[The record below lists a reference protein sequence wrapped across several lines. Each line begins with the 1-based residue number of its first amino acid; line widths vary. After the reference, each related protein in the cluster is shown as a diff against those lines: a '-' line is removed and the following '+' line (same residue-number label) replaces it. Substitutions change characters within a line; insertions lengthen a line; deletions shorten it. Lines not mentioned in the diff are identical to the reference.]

1 MSELVPKGL
10 KRYDSMVMRILL
22 TFAFL
27 LFCLFPAD
35 GHAFSGPNCQ
45 IYWKA
50 YLLPAE
56 GADSPGALSP
66 DAGQAQAEVL
76 LALTIIPPEG
86 RYLYGPESD
95 VGLPTSLEADYS
107 ILGAFPMHSL
117 SAAEIDAILRENG
130 HSAKLRSPK
139 PSPKKETSFAAVSLG
154 GVDDSHAL
162 IYPGPVTFWA
172 TIPAPAAGLGGVA
185 VRVGMSGLLCSPSS
199 CTPASGELAF
209 TLAAGEVRA
218 LPPAASEAWWLDW
231 KQGENVFIPP
241 PEDFLAKKA
250 VSEEPSP
257 FAAGKPLSIAGS
269 PLADGET
276 QTPEEALARQSAF
289 FSTLAPMPFNP
300 AMEVRYLGQAL
311 LFGLFAG
318 LLLNLM
324 PCVLP
329 VVSLKFSA
337 LMAVSTMSDKRQQA
351 SAFRRHCLI
360 FALGIMTWFIVL
372 ALLLGV
378 AGWAWGEIFQ
388 QPGVIVVLAI
398 VLFLLGLSLFGV
410 YTLPL
415 FDLKLS
421 RNSHPNWQAFGSGLL
436 ATLLATPCSGP
447 LLGGVLAWA
456 IRQELPVLVLT
467 ISSIGMG
474 MSLPYGVLA
483 IWPRLVHLLPRPGAW
498 TMRLEQLLG
507 FFLMG
512 SVVYLTTL
520 LPPEWIPPFLF
531 NLFAV
536 ALAAWLWGQI
546 GHLRASRL
554 RRGLSRGLAVLVV
567 LLATWWGSSAIQADT
582 TWELFEPDKFIEMV
596 GKEPMLLEFTADW
609 CPSCKALEHTT
620 LSEKRL
626 TALRQKYKIRTI
638 KVDLTRDAEAGK
650 ELLRALDST
659 SIPVIALFPTGEDA
673 ANPVVLRDLVTPKQL
688 EEAAADVF

>member
-1 MSELVPKGL
+1 
-10 KRYDSMVMRILL
+10 MRIFLTLALL
-22 TFAFL
+22 L
-27 LFCLFPAD
+27 LCFFP
-35 GHAFSGPNCQ
+35 GNSHAFSGPNCQ

-50 YLLPAE
+50 YLLPEDE
-56 GADSPGALSP
+56 GGKRGDTTPSVGE
-66 DAGQAQAEVL
+66 GFRKIL

-95 VGLPTSLEADYS
+95 VGLPTSVEASYS
-107 ILGAFPMHSL
+107 VLGTFPMQAL
-117 SAAEIDAILRENG
+117 SAFEIDAILSEKG
-130 HSAKLRSPK
+130 LTPKLRAPL
-139 PSPKKETSFAAVSLG
+139 PSPKKETSFAAVNLG
-154 GVDDSHAL
+154 GIDDSHAL
-162 IYPGPVTFWA
+162 IYPGPVTFWSQMSV
-172 TIPAPAAGLGGVA
+172 PAEGLGGVA
-185 VRVGMSGLLCSPSS
+185 VRTSMSGLLCSPSS
-199 CTPASGELAF
+199 CMPASGEITF
-209 TLAAGEVRA
+209 TLSAGEVRA
-218 LPPAASEAWWLDW
+218 LPAAASEAWWQDW
-231 KQGENVFIPP
+231 KQGDNVYIPP
-241 PEDFLAKKA
+241 PDNFLAQKA
-250 VSEEPSP
+250 VSDDPSP
-257 FAAGKPLSIAGS
+257 FAGGKPLSLS
-269 PLADGET
+269 KSSSTGEAV
-276 QTPEEALARQSAF
+276 QDPVEALARQSAF
-289 FSTLAPMPFNP
+289 FSTLAPTPFNP
-300 AMEVRYLGQAL
+300 AMEVRFLWEAL
-311 LFGLFAG
+311 LFGLAAG

-337 LMAVSTMSDKRQQA
+337 LMAVSTMSDKRLQA

-360 FALGIMTWFIVL
+360 FALGIMTWFFVL
-372 ALLLGV
+372 ALMLGV

-467 ISSIGMG
+467 ISSIGLG

-483 IWPRLVHLLPRPGAW
+483 IWPKLVHLLPRPGAW
-498 TMRLEQLLG
+498 TLRLEQLLG

-520 LPPEWIPPFLF
+520 LPAEWIPAFLF

-554 RRGLSRGLAVLVV
+554 RRGLSRVLAMLVV
-567 LLATWWGSSAIQADT
+567 LLATWWGSSAIQAET
-582 TWELFEPDKFIEMV
+582 SWEAFEPDKFIGMV

-620 LSEKRL
+620 LSENRI

-659 SIPVIALFPTGEDA
+659 SIPVIALFPAGEGA
-673 ANPVVLRDLVTPKQL
+673 KNPVVLRDLVTPKQL
-688 EEAAADVF
+688 EEAAANVF